1 VLPGPSAGDFVVPP
15 CVAMRPNL
23 LHIHERPLTLVK
35 FNYDGDFFLTC
46 AKDGDVCLIRRDTCE
61 RVGTYSPLGD
71 KAGAV
76 FAVDVTIDCTFV
88 VTANADGKLIYYDFC
103 GEQVAQVSHGGV
115 LKYVEWNSKPGA
127 QNMVCTCNDKFK
139 STTDGSVPN
148 RIMIWHFDG
157 RTKSSKRLLSIDESL
172 PMKATKVK
180 WGPFDETLVSIFEE
194 GTVIIW
200 DSKDGKQVKLI
211 QAHSGPVT
219 SMNFTEDRL
228 LMITS
233 SKDQTAKL
241 WAMDNYECV
250 KTYKTDRPLNDA
262 AISPL
267 YTKETDPKYH
277 ILLGGGQDA
286 KDVTT
291 TAGSSGKFEALLW
304 HMIYEEEIGTVKGH
318 FGPMNT
324 LAWFRDGKGFVTG
337 GEDGYVRVHE
347 FDNDYFTSR
356 KFE

>member
-1 VLPGPSAGDFVVPP
+1 
-15 CVAMRPNL
+15 MRPYL

-46 AKDGDVCLIRRDTCE
+46 AKDGEVCLIRTDTCE
-61 RVGTYSPLGD
+61 RVGTYNPIGE
-71 KAGAV
+71 KAGAI
-76 FAVDVTIDCTFV
+76 FAVDITIDCQHI
-88 VTANADGKLIYYDFC
+88 VTASADGKLIFYNFE
-103 GEQVAQVSHGGV
+103 GQQVAQLNHGGI
-115 LKYVEWNSKPGA
+115 LKYVEWNQKPGA
-127 QNMVCTCNDKFK
+127 QNLVCTCNDKFK
-139 STTDGSVPN
+139 SSADGLVPN
-148 RIMIWHFDG
+148 RIMVWQFEP
-157 RTKSSKRLLSIDESL
+157 SKRLLSIDDAL

-200 DSKDGKQVKLI
+200 DASNGKQLKLI
-211 QAHSGPVT
+211 QAHSTAVT
-219 SMNFTEDRL
+219 GMNFSEDRM

-233 SKDQTAKL
+233 SKDMTAKL
-241 WAMDNYECV
+241 WAMDEYECV

-267 YTKETDPKYH
+267 YTAEEGAKFH
-277 ILLGGGQDA
+277 ILMGGGQDA

-304 HMIYEEEIGTVKGH
+304 HMVYAEEIGTVKGH

-337 GEDGYVRVHE
+337 GEDGYVRVHH
-347 FDNDYFTSR
+347 FDPDYFTNR

>member
-1 VLPGPSAGDFVVPP
+1 
-15 CVAMRPNL
+15 MRPNL

-46 AKDGDVCLIRRDTCE
+46 AKDGEVCLIRTDTCE
-61 RVGTYSPLGD
+61 RVGTYSPIGD
-71 KAGAV
+71 KAGAI
-76 FAVDVTIDCTFV
+76 FAVDITIDSQFV
-88 VTANADGKLIYYDFC
+88 VTASADGKLVYYKFT
-103 GEQVAQVSHGGV
+103 GEQVAQVSHGGI
-115 LKYVEWNSKPGA
+115 LKYVEFNQKPGA
-127 QNMVCTCNDKFK
+127 QNMVVTCNDKFK
-139 STTDGSVPN
+139 SSADGLVPN
-148 RIMIWHFDG
+148 RIMVWQFEPC
-157 RTKSSKRLLSIDESL
+157 KRILCIDEAL

-194 GTVIIW
+194 GTVIVW
-200 DSKDGKQVKLI
+200 DAQNGKQLKLL
-211 QAHSGPVT
+211 QAHQTAVT
-219 SMNFTEDRL
+219 SMNFSEDRM

-233 SKDQTAKL
+233 SKDMTAKL
-241 WAMDNYECV
+241 WAMDEYELV

-267 YTKETDPKYH
+267 YTAETDAKFH
-277 ILLGGGQDA
+277 ILMGGGQDA

-291 TAGSSGKFEALLW
+291 TAGSSGKFEALMW
-304 HMIYEEEIGTVKGH
+304 HMVYAEEIGTVKGH

-347 FDNDYFTSR
+347 FDNSYFTSK

>member
-1 VLPGPSAGDFVVPP
+1 
-15 CVAMRPNL
+15 MRPNL

-35 FNYDGDFFLTC
+35 FNHDGDFFLTC
-46 AKDGDVCLIRRDTCE
+46 AKDGDTCLIRTDTCE
-61 RVGTYSPLGD
+61 RIGTFSSPGD
-71 KAGAV
+71 KASAIY
-76 FAVDVTIDCTFV
+76 AVDITIDCSFI
-88 VTANADGKLIYYDFC
+88 VTASVEGKLVYYNLKGDV
-103 GEQVAQVSHGGV
+103 VAQVSHGGF
-115 LKYVEWNSKPGA
+115 LKYVEFNQKPGA
-127 QNMVCTCNDKFK
+127 QNKVVTCNDKFK
-139 STTDGSVPN
+139 SSGEATPN
-148 RIMIWHFDG
+148 RIMVWQFQPN
-157 RTKSSKRLLSIDESL
+157 TKRLVCIDEAL

-200 DSKDGKQVKLI
+200 DAVNGKQLHLMEAHQ
-211 QAHSGPVT
+211 QAVT
-219 SMNFTEDRL
+219 SMNFSEDRL

-233 SKDQTAKL
+233 SKDHTAKL
-241 WAMDNYECV
+241 WAMDTYEQV
-250 KTYKTDRPLNDA
+250 KCYQTDRPLNDA

-267 YTKETDPKYH
+267 YTAEEDAKFH
-277 ILLGGGQDA
+277 VLLGGGQDA

-324 LAWFRDGKGFVTG
+324 LAWFRDGKGFVSG

-347 FDNDYFTSR
+347 FDYDYFT
-356 KFE
+356 KKVFD

>member
-1 VLPGPSAGDFVVPP
+1 
-15 CVAMRPNL
+15 MRPYL

-35 FNYDGDFFLTC
+35 FNYDGDFFITS
-46 AKDGDVCLIRRDTCE
+46 AKDGDVCLMRTETCE

-76 FAVDVTIDCTFV
+76 FAVDITHDSTYV
-88 VTANADGKLIYYDFC
+88 VTANADGKLVFYSFE
-103 GEQVAQVSHGGV
+103 GEQVAAINHGGI
-115 LKYVEWNSKPGA
+115 LKFVEWNQKPGS

-139 STTDGSVPN
+139 SQQEGLVPN
-148 RIMIWHFDG
+148 RIMVWQFDPP
-157 RTKSSKRLLSIDESL
+157 KRLLSIDDQL

-194 GTVIIW
+194 GTVVIW
-200 DSKDGKQVKLI
+200 DAVKGSQIKLL
-211 QAHSGPVT
+211 QAHKGPVT
-219 SMNFTEDRL
+219 SLNFTEDRM

-241 WAMDNYECV
+241 WAMDEYECV
-250 KTYKTDRPLNDA
+250 KTYDTDRPLNDV

-267 YTKETDPKYH
+267 YNAEKDPKYH
-277 ILLGGGQDA
+277 ILMGGGQDA

-291 TAGSSGKFEALLW
+291 TANSSGKFEALLW
-304 HMIYEEEIGTVKGH
+304 HMVYQEEIGTVKGH

-324 LAWFRDGKGFVTG
+324 LAWRRDGKGFVTG
-337 GEDGYVRVHE
+337 GEDGYVRMHT
-347 FDNDYFTSR
+347 FDNEYWTSR